1 MRKSL
6 FQRLEPWNDLNVC
19 DLYAGV
25 GTLGLEA
32 LSRGA
37 AHVTF
42 VEHDR
47 EVRKVLEANLAMLE
61 SPHAIVVAEDVS
73 NYLARTVES
82 FDIVLADPPYGAT
95 TWDELWNRALPVIRA
110 GGELVM
116 ELAANAP
123 LPEGLDVRRYGRT
136 MVARKRRSA

>member
-1 MRKSL
+1 M
-6 FQRLEPWNDLNVC
+6 
-19 DLYAGV
+19 

-42 VEHDR
+42 VEHDH
-47 EVRKVLEANLAMLE
+47 EVRKVLEANLAMFE
-61 SPHAIVVAEDVS
+61 SHAAIVIAEDVS
-73 NYLARTVES
+73 HYLARTVES

-95 TWDELWNRALPVIRA
+95 TWDELWNQASPVIRA
-110 GGELVM
+110 GGEMVM

-123 LPEGLDVRRYGRT
+123 LPEGLDVRKYGKT
-136 MVARKRRSA
+136 MVARKRRIA